1 VKQVVGIDLG
11 GTKVAAGVVSEDGHI
26 HRVLREAVILNRGPS
41 GLIEQLARIIRE
53 LQRSFPNIQ
62 GVGLASAGPLDPA
75 TGRLLDP
82 TNLHGKNER
91 WGEVPLSSLLA
102 REVVLPV
109 RLENDAA
116 AAALAEGWKGA
127 GVGVRNFVVMTLGTG
142 LGVGV
147 VANGNLLRSGR
158 GLHPEVGHVY
168 LRAGDISAP
177 CGCGNYGC
185 AEAFLSGVNFTR
197 RVASQWLEPD
207 LTGEQLVRRARAG
220 DQRCEEAL
228 AEYADYFSQM
238 ITTLVVLFSPEK
250 ILISGGFSEA
260 TDLFLPM
267 AFDKIRTQLST
278 RRIGIDL
285 LPEIGLAKLG
295 SETGLLGGA
304 YVALFHESISG
315 C

>member
-1 VKQVVGIDLG
+1 MKQVVGIDLG

-53 LQRSFPNIQ
+53 LKRSFPNIQ

-127 GVGVRNFVVMTLGTG
+127 GVGVCNFVVMTLGTG

-147 VANGNLLRSGR
+147 IANGNLLRSGR

-228 AEYADYFSQM
+228 AEYANYFSQM
-238 ITTLVVLFSPEK
+238 ITTLSSSFRP
-250 ILISGGFSEA
+250 
-260 TDLFLPM
+260 
-267 AFDKIRTQLST
+267 
-278 RRIGIDL
+278 RR
-285 LPEIGLAKLG
+285 
-295 SETGLLGGA
+295 
-304 YVALFHESISG
+304 Y
-315 C
+315 

>member
-1 VKQVVGIDLG
+1 MKQVVGIDLG
-11 GTKVAAGVVSEDGHI
+11 GTKVSAGVVSEDGHI
-26 HRVLREAVILNRGPS
+26 HRVLRESVILHRGPS
-41 GLIEQLARIIRE
+41 GLIEQLARITNE
-53 LQRSFPNIQ
+53 LHMSFPNIQ

-75 TGRLLDP
+75 NGRLLDP
-82 TNLHGKNER
+82 TNLHGKHER

-102 REVVLPV
+102 KEVALPV

-116 AAALAEGWKGA
+116 AAALAEGWKGS

-147 VANGNLLRSGR
+147 VANGSLLRSGR

-197 RVASQWLEPD
+197 RLASQWREPD
-207 LTGEQLVRRARAG
+207 LTGEQLVIRARAG
-220 DQRCEEAL
+220 DQRTEEAL
-228 AEYADYFSQM
+228 AEYAHYFSQM

-267 AFDKIRTQLST
+267 ALDKIRIQLST

-295 SETGLLGGA
+295 LETGLLGGA

>member
-1 VKQVVGIDLG
+1 MKQVVGIDLG

-26 HRVLREAVILNRGPS
+26 HRILREGVILNRGPS
-41 GLIEQLARIIRE
+41 GLIEQIARIIKE
-53 LQRSFPNIQ
+53 LQRSFPKIQ

-147 VANGNLLRSGR
+147 IANGNLLRSGR

-197 RVASQWLEPD
+197 RVASQWLEPN
-207 LTGEQLVRRARAG
+207 LTGEQIVGRARAG
-220 DQRCEEAL
+220 DQRSEEAL

-267 AFDKIRTQLST
+267 ALDKMRTQLST

-295 SETGLLGGA
+295 LETGLLGGA